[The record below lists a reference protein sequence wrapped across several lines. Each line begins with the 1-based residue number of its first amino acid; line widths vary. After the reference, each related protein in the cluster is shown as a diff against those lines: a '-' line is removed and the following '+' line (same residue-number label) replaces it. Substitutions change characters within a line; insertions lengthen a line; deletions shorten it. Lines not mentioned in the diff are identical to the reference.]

1 MMMMMK
7 NKKNMNL
14 EWKITTTTK
23 KKYTSK
29 TLSSPSD
36 LLYSNSF
43 FLILFFRLM
52 KRVKFSIYRFFNT
65 QHYTLLHTNRIF
77 VFFPKKK
84 IIIENTSKTLKPHT
98 HTYSANIHS
107 DRKKNLG
114 YFYFQLNE
122 KKNSKKKSN
131 FHIEQIK
138 FNVIFN
144 NNKKTFWI
152 YRWPPWR
159 GSETGKYVCIKW
171 CLQFGN

>member
-1 MMMMMK
+1 MMMK
-7 NKKNMNL
+7 NKKKYEFRMKDYNHN
-14 EWKITTTTK
+14 K

-84 IIIENTSKTLKPHT
+84 NYH
-98 HTYSANIHS
+98 
-107 DRKKNLG
+107 
-114 YFYFQLNE
+114 
-122 KKNSKKKSN
+122 
-131 FHIEQIK
+131 
-138 FNVIFN
+138 
-144 NNKKTFWI
+144 
-152 YRWPPWR
+152 
-159 GSETGKYVCIKW
+159 
-171 CLQFGN
+171 